1 MNQKATL
8 KKGSFLEDILTSGTF
23 DQLETEKRR
32 RLIFTNAVIILV
44 IVFMLIF
51 IVFGAIVYF
60 SSLENETMNANIG
73 LDIVIEDGAFSI
85 ILLIIFFVMRRTK
98 SLLFGTISTN
108 LLMTGVFSYFILLPH
123 MGQIGPL
130 WSLSL
135 PLYYYYLFGS
145 KWGMRVT
152 IAYGFIV
159 IGLFALANHLTA
171 DNPPELQ
178 KNFHFVFQF
187 IYMAV
192 YSSITVLAW
201 VFEKARMETQ
211 SKLENSNL
219 DLSARTAELQAAK
232 RETDNILETVN
243 EGLFLLSTELQI
255 GNQYSIEL
263 ESILEEKKLGGKN
276 LLNLIKGKVTA
287 KTLKNCEDYFTLLLR
302 NDVEQD
308 VLEELS
314 PLAEVE
320 FLFEDKNRVWSK
332 TKYLTFDFNRIIIDN
347 QIEAIFASVR
357 DRTEQVELEKQLK
370 KKEEQTKQQMELF
383 MSILHVDPTML
394 SDFMDMAEREMI
406 SIDTEL
412 KRETRPEEYENLLN
426 GIFQSMHNIK
436 GNAGLIDLEFIAS
449 KAHEFENAIS
459 KIRDKKELSAAS
471 FSPLI
476 LLFGDI
482 NTVFGELKSIVH
494 KVNKFQI
501 TLQDKRQTIAKML
514 IRTLDGYIRRLG
526 GELEKEVELNAHDFI
541 PESIPLNHITM
552 VKDVLI
558 QLVRNS
564 VFHGIENPDDREKAG
579 KARKGEITLTTKD
592 VDGNVEITLLDDGA
606 GLDLEKLKAKALEI
620 GKYSKEELDSWDQSK
635 IARLIFEPGI
645 STSEAAVMA
654 GGRGVGMNVIKDEV
668 FRSGGK
674 IKMRYA
680 TGKYFEFKIILPLTT
695 DATLN

>member
-1 MNQKATL
+1 MDKKAMANQGFIRNL
-8 KKGSFLEDILTSGTF
+8 MTSGTF
-23 DQLETEKRR
+23 DALPIEELRR
-32 RLIFTNAVIILV
+32 VFILNSFLLIGGPFLMAYAA
-44 IVFMLIF
+44 LIF
-51 IVFGAIVYF
+51 IEGNIFISISTFSIGVIIIINFFYLRYSLNRIFVSYFVTTTMLLFFFMLYVTGGSLGSAALWMYPFPLIAVFLVGAKSGLIFSLAMIVMAIIAYLTPDF
-60 SSLENETMNANIG
+60 MVAEYSADFIKRL
-73 LDIVIEDGAFSI
+73 LGAFA
-85 ILLIIFFVMRRTK
+85 VV
-98 SLLFGTISTN
+98 SLFAYVYEYLRDNTQQRLTN
-108 LLMTGVFSYFILLPH
+108 TAEK
-123 MGQIGPL
+123 
-130 WSLSL
+130 LSL
-135 PLYYYYLFGS
+135 
-145 KWGMRVT
+145 
-152 IAYGFIV
+152 
-159 IGLFALANHLTA
+159 
-171 DNPPELQ
+171 
-178 KNFHFVFQF
+178 
-187 IYMAV
+187 
-192 YSSITVLAW
+192 
-201 VFEKARMETQ
+201 
-211 SKLENSNL
+211 
-219 DLSARTAELQAAK
+219 AK
-232 RETDNILETVN
+232 KETDNILATVN
-243 EGLFLLSTELQI
+243 EGLFLLSTDLKIGTQHSSELQRI
-255 GNQYSIEL
+255 F
-263 ESILEEKKLGGKN
+263 EEKELANKSVFD
-276 LLNLIKGKVTA
+276 LLTGKVTE
-287 KTLKNCEDYFTLLLR
+287 KTLNSSRDFFQLLLR
-302 NDVEQD
+302 E
-308 VLEELS
+308 
-314 PLAEVE
+314 EVE
-320 FLFEDKNRVWSK
+320 EETLQELNPLSEVEYLVEGENRVWSK

-558 QLVRNS
+558 QLVRNA

-579 KARKGEITLTTKD
+579 KARKGKITLATKD

-635 IARLIFEPGI
+635 IAQLIFEPGI
-645 STSEAAVMA
+645 STSEATVMA
-654 GGRGVGMNVIKDEV
+654 GGRGVGMNVIKEEV

-695 DATLN
+695 DSEIM